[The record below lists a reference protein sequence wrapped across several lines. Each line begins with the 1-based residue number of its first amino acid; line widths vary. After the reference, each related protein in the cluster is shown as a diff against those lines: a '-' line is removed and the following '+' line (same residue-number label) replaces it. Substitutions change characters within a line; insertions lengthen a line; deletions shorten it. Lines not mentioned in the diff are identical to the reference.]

1 MSMTNHVVVHPI
13 KRKYVSAVVLSV
25 LLLFGLIAS
34 LSWFNW
40 QEAKARALAQETS
53 QGLQLSRVV
62 QQKLIM
68 AQQHVEGMRRTV
80 EQALQHQELS
90 SQNAYHQFVQK
101 NSQHQG
107 APWDGLSKFVLNNIG
122 SLFIDPNL
130 DLKNTQLSREVGAAM
145 SILPSA
151 AVVHGQSNT
160 FQWSYFYPKN
170 EAYILLYPHLPL
182 HDFLKNVD
190 MPDVVSALKHVY
202 SKTELRPIQL
212 MEPKQNPLQ
221 QSKWST
227 PYLDRA
233 GKGMMVALLAPVYHE
248 QKFQGVV
255 GSDLTL
261 SMLQQTLAEKP
272 ASLSR
277 AFLVDSEGLILGDSD
292 QQFEHYTKKIHINE
306 LSPTIPLTALFSSKS
321 ASMLSNSSDIFISYA
336 IEGVSWRLILQIP
349 QKKMQSSL
357 ISAFKGFEILALVLL
372 FSILALVYY
381 QDRVITRPAL
391 RLAEFVAELSK
402 TEHVPIP
409 KVGKLWYFWFERV
422 AKLNQERNDYFS
434 QTEKNAQ
441 ELEVKVEQRTKALS
455 LANHNLEHALN
466 ELQTTQ
472 NRLMQTE
479 RLASL
484 VYLVSGISHEINTPL
499 GNAMLA
505 ASTLSEEIEIFHKS
519 TQQGLKRS
527 ELTHHINNNRQGLHL
542 LVENLMRTADLVNKF
557 KQLAIHQSSED
568 YSDFLLCEVLQESQ
582 LGCLEAMKEKDS
594 RIEIVM
600 DEQLKMH
607 GVASCLVQ
615 VFSQLI
621 KNALIHAFENKRGG
635 LIQIRVLDV
644 DTQNNRLRMV
654 FSDNGCGMS
663 SEVALHVFDPFY
675 TSKLGQGENGLGM
688 HIVYNIVCNLLN
700 GQIEVN
706 STEGQ
711 GTKYFLTL
719 PLRMNGEG

>member
-1 MSMTNHVVVHPI
+1 MANHVLVHPI
-13 KRKYVSAVVLSV
+13 KRKYLSAVVLSA

-40 QEAKARALAQETS
+40 QDAKSRALAQES
-53 QGLQLSRVV
+53 MHGLQLSRVV
-62 QQKLIM
+62 QQKLVY

-80 EQALQHQELS
+80 EQALQHPELS

-101 NSQHQG
+101 NSLQQG
-107 APWDGLSKFVLNNIG
+107 APWDGLPKLVINNIG
-122 SLFIDPNL
+122 ALFIDPKMDVN
-130 DLKNTQLSREVGAAM
+130 NAHLSKELGAAM
-145 SILPSA
+145 SILPSM

-160 FQWSYFYPKN
+160 FQWSYFYPQS
-170 EAYILLYPHLPL
+170 EAYLLLYPHLSL
-182 HDFLKNVD
+182 HDFLKNVGQS
-190 MPDVVSALKHVY
+190 DVMSALSQVY
-202 SKTELRPIQL
+202 RESELRPVEL

-221 QSKWST
+221 LSKWSA

-233 GKGMMVALLAPVYHE
+233 GKGMMVALLAPVYHD

-261 SMLQQTLAEKP
+261 TMLQQTLAEKP

-277 AFLVDSEGLILGDSD
+277 AFLVDSEGLILGDSE
-292 QQFEHYTKKIHINE
+292 QQFEHYTKKVHINE
-306 LSPTIPLTALFSSKS
+306 LSPTIPLATIFSSKS
-321 ASMLSNSSDIFISYA
+321 ATVINHSSDIFISYPMT
-336 IEGVSWRLILQIP
+336 GVSWRLILQIP
-349 QKKMQSSL
+349 HNKMQSSL
-357 ISAFKGFEILALVLL
+357 INAFKGFEILALVLL
-372 FSILALVYY
+372 CSILGLVYY

-402 TEHVPIP
+402 SDNAPIP
-409 KVGKLWYFWFERV
+409 KVGKLWHFWFERV
-422 AKLNQERNDYFS
+422 AKLNQERNDYFV

-441 ELEVKVEQRTKALS
+441 ELEVKVEERTKALS
-455 LANHNLEHALN
+455 LAKHNLEHALT

-505 ASTLSEEIEIFHKS
+505 ASTLSEEIEIFNKV

-527 ELTHHINNNRQGLHL
+527 ELANHIMNNRQGLHL

-557 KQLAIHQSSED
+557 KQLAIHQSSEE
-568 YSDFLLCEVLQESQ
+568 YSDFLLKEVLEESQ
-582 LGCLEAMKEKDS
+582 IGSFETMKSKDI

-600 DEQLKMH
+600 DEHLKMY

-621 KNALIHAFENKRGG
+621 KNALIHGFENKRGG
-635 LIQIRVLDV
+635 LIQIRVLNVDV
-644 DTQNNRLRMV
+644 KNNIVRMV

-663 SEVALHVFDPFY
+663 PEVSLHVFDPFY
-675 TSKLGQGENGLGM
+675 TTKLGHGENGLGM
-688 HIVYNIVCNLLN
+688 HIVYNIVCNLLS

-706 STEGQ
+706 SIEGQ

-719 PLRMNGEG
+719 PLRMSEEE